1 MKSFRRTSSVNESL
15 DRYNR
20 LLDSCFYREE
30 KHHVSDR
37 SSFRASRSPSPA
49 RNSPIGLERIL
60 SMPDLRY
67 YSSFKLEDS
76 PEPGCSYTLD
86 RAPSSNNLY
95 VGISKSNEQKSLDIQ
110 TEEGYNSDS
119 KVTIFLDVNEN
130 LDDFGGLKTGANS
143 SSVENIIEGTSS
155 VVPKLDISI
164 PIPLPD
170 MVFQNSTSGTAG
182 LSAAK
187 GSEEDAVN
195 TDKKGFYASDLNK
208 IHLQIQV
215 GSRRHEAVT
224 FRLLGKCISAAVL
237 HHGVAA
243 HRGRNISAS
252 ANALA
257 SRRLLSRKWNSADQ
271 PINPSVFEEV
281 EGYCLLDQDSGTCD
295 QLHQDGESD
304 MRDDCSRSSAQDIII
319 FLHEGIV
326 GLEMAFLR

>member
-1 MKSFRRTSSVNESL
+1 
-15 DRYNR
+15 
-20 LLDSCFYREE
+20 
-30 KHHVSDR
+30 
-37 SSFRASRSPSPA
+37 
-49 RNSPIGLERIL
+49 
-60 SMPDLRY
+60 MPDLRY

-155 VVPKLDISI
+155 VVPKLDKSI

-195 TDKKGFYASDLNK
+195 TDKKGFYASGLNK
-208 IHLQIQV
+208 IHLQIQDCILLEEAKSRKDGRRSGEDGDSGACL
-215 GSRRHEAVT
+215 GSNECLDAKR
-224 FRLLGKCISAAVL
+224 SNQM
-237 HHGVAA
+237 
-243 HRGRNISAS
+243 GRNHKIFTSTKHTAAPIDEDSEELAQTCIDMAIFFAISCKFVS
-252 ANALA
+252 ISYILCN
-257 SRRLLSRKWNSADQ
+257 
-271 PINPSVFEEV
+271 FE
-281 EGYCLLDQDSGTCD
+281 
-295 QLHQDGESD
+295 
-304 MRDDCSRSSAQDIII
+304 
-319 FLHEGIV
+319 
-326 GLEMAFLR
+326 